1 MPDVPW
7 IPVRDFS
14 YPAGWSPTSPENA
27 AALRCRQLEQ
37 GEILFFDRLPFDLPG
52 TDNEFLLGQNWSEM
66 RLHKNVS
73 YRPIEDRLNGFGGD
87 AVARERLQAIL
98 RNYSRQA
105 VKFLESF
112 LSPYAGNWVL
122 DFASFRP
129 LEERGRNLSLHKRND
144 LLHVD
149 SFPTRPTRGGRILR
163 IFTNLNPTRTRV
175 WQTTSRFDELAR
187 KYAMDAGLARVA
199 GKGSLL
205 SRLSNRVGVALGLG
219 SFSRPPYDRFMLRFH
234 DYLKE
239 NSAFQANSAKT
250 TLEFPPM
257 STWIAFTDGVP
268 HAVLS
273 GQYALEQTFLI
284 RPSALTAP
292 ESAPYHILESLC
304 GRPLIQ

>member
-1 MPDVPW
+1 MPDVFW
-7 IPVRDFS
+7 TPVQDFS
-14 YPAGWSPTSPENA
+14 YPAGWSATSPEDA
-27 AALRCRQLEQ
+27 ATLRCRQLEQ

-52 TDNEFLLGQNWSEM
+52 SDREFLLGQNWSEM

-73 YRPIEDRLNGFGGD
+73 YRPIEGRLNGFAGD
-87 AVARERLQAIL
+87 PAARERLHGIL
-98 RNYSRQA
+98 QNYSREA
-105 VKFLESF
+105 VKFLENF
-112 LSPYAGNWVL
+112 LSPYAGKWIL

-175 WQTTSRFDELAR
+175 WQTTTRFDELAR
-187 KYAMDAGLARVA
+187 KYAMDAGLASIA
-199 GKGSLL
+199 GKGSPL
-205 SRLSNRVGVALGLG
+205 SRLSNLVGAALGFG
-219 SFSRPPYDRFMLRFH
+219 SFSRPAYDRFMLRFH

-239 NSAFQANSAKT
+239 NSAFQANSPKT

-292 ESAPYHILESLC
+292 ESAPYRILESLC